1 MSWLSC
7 PICGQYHGSTACPNR
22 AGKQTPWHNIW
33 PQRVADNETA
43 EKLQA
48 VTKELKAVQDEL
60 SALRKEL
67 LGFKIKLNAK
77 QAKIDEL
84 MFEFCPEEM
93 TKSQIDEYE
102 KWVRPYD
109 EESKKA
115 ET

>member
-7 PICGQYHGSTACPNR
+7 PICGQYHRSTACPNR
-22 AGKQTPWHNIW
+22 DRKQIPWTQIW
-33 PQRVADNETA
+33 PQNVVDTETA
-43 EKLQA
+43 EKLQTTTA
-48 VTKELKAVQDEL
+48 ELKAVQDEL

-84 MFEFCPEEM
+84 MFEFCPEET

-102 KWVRPYD
+102 NHVGVHNG
-109 EESKKA
+109 
-115 ET
+115 

>member
-1 MSWLSC
+1 MSWLEYPTC
-7 PICGQYHGSTACPNR
+7 WQCPNR
-22 AGKQTPWHNIW
+22 DRKQTTWQNIW
-33 PQRVADNETA
+33 PHHVVDTETA
-43 EKLQA
+43 EKLEA
-48 VTKELKAVQDEL
+48 VNKELKAVQDEL
-60 SALRKEL
+60 SALRKEMI
-67 LGFKIKLNAK
+67 GFKIKLNAK

-115 ET
+115 T